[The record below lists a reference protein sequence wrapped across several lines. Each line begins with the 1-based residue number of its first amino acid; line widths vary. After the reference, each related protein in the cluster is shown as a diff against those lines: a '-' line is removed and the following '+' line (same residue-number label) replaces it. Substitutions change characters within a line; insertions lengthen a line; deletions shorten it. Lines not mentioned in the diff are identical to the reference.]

1 MAHRLKDRIALVAG
15 GTRGAGRGIAVE
27 LGHAGATVYVTGRT
41 TRDSRSPMDRAETI
55 EETAEMVSDAGGRGI
70 AVATDHSRPDE
81 VERLLRRIDEEQG
94 GRLDLLVND
103 VWGGDRFIE
112 WGKRFW
118 EHGPDGVQA
127 LRQSVE
133 THVITSRYA
142 VPLMLERGT
151 GLLVEIND
159 GTGEEGYRG
168 NLFYDLAKYGV
179 VRLAHDEAY
188 ELRGSGIT
196 VVCLTPG
203 FLRSEAVLEV
213 FGVTEDN
220 WRDAV
225 SDDTNTNAGHFA
237 ASETPRYIGR
247 AVTELAADPDVARH
261 HGRAVTTGALA
272 KEYGFRDLDGSQP
285 DFSSYFRAFLE
296 SEGKSFEE
304 YVDGMTMD

>member
-1 MAHRLKDRIALVAG
+1 MAG

-55 EETAEMVSDAGGRGI
+55 QETAEMVSDAGGTGI

-81 VERLLRRIDEEQG
+81 VERLIRRIDEEQG

-118 EHGPDGVQA
+118 EHDPDGVQA
-127 LRQSVE
+127 LRQAVE

-151 GLLVEIND
+151 GILVEIND

-179 VRLAHDEAY
+179 VRLAHGEAY

-203 FLRSEAVLEV
+203 FLRSEAVLDV

-220 WRDAV
+220 WHDAV
-225 SDDTNTNAGHFA
+225 SDDKKTNAGHFA

-247 AVTELAADPDVARH
+247 AVTALAADPDVARH

-272 KEYGFRDLDGSQP
+272 KEYGFTDLDGSQP
-285 DFSSYFRAFLE
+285 DFWSYLRAFLE
-296 SEGKSFEE
+296 SESKSFEE